1 MKQALQQLAAKLVRL
16 VIGVRGPSAVAPA
29 VVNAGSNSV
38 QPSWEAIGG
47 DRLELASTGFV
58 IQLNPASYGSPF
70 SLFDPEGRRMAWGP
84 NLQELKGLAEQYAR
98 DRTEFGAPLTAAAQ
112 LVRGAR

>member
-29 VVNAGSNSV
+29 AVNAVNTSV

-58 IQLNPASYGSPF
+58 IQLNHRDCCHPF
-70 SLFDPEGRRMAWGP
+70 TLYDPEGRRVAYGSA
-84 NLQELKGLAEQYAR
+84 LERLKSEGEEQAR
-98 DRTEFGAPLTAAAQ
+98 YRAEFGAPLTAAAQ